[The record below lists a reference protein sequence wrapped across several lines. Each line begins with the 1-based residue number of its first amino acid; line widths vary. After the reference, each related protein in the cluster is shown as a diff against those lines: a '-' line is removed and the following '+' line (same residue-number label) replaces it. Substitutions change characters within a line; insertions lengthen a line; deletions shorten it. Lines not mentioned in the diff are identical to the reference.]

1 MSQQL
6 KINYICKLD
15 GQSMELPLKKLSVI
29 IRSPHDKSGKTQS
42 THLGVKKGTHFYG
55 NAFVR
60 RLAFGLK
67 HFLAPVH

>member
-15 GQSMELPLKKLSVI
+15 GQSMELPLRKLSVI

-42 THLGVKKGTHFYG
+42 THLGVKKADTFMAKPLFGG
-55 NAFVR
+55 LS
-60 RLAFGLK
+60 LA
-67 HFLAPVH
+67 